1 MKKLLVI
8 ICMATMLAACGEN
21 KSRTS
26 DVNSEDNVEESN
38 EVATPDTTGMET
50 DSLSMQPQDTI
61 Q

>member
-1 MKKLLVI
+1 
-8 ICMATMLAACGEN
+8 MLAACGEN